1 MNRLGQHAIV
11 IGGSIAGLMTARVLA
26 DFFDSVTVLDRDQIS
41 AEPAIHK
48 SIPQGNHLHLLLL
61 GGQQVMSQLYPNFT
75 DSLQQLGAVRLRA
88 GKDMACFFHNRK
100 AYSLTG
106 SIRQPHD
113 LGFDF
118 YCQSRGLLEYCVRQ
132 ATLTHSNVKI
142 RTECPVAGLIW
153 EGGRVQGVG
162 VTQDGERSSLEA
174 DLVVDAGGR
183 GSRAPRWLKEM
194 EFQVPGETAIGVD
207 FAYSSA
213 QLRIPA
219 YAGEPERMLLFL
231 GPAPHYWTGAAFEAI
246 ENDCW
251 HLSLFGRFGDYP
263 PADREGFLA
272 FAQEA
277 VPSRKL
283 YQIIKDAEFVTDIV
297 PHRFPSSVQRHYER
311 LAAFPERFVVLGDA
325 VSSFNPVYGQGMSSA
340 ALQVEAL
347 RELLT
352 RAGGWRRWPGR
363 VGRGFFH
370 QSGGGNFHPMDAG
383 RRFRLLLSAD
393 HRRTAR
399 ECRRRRALF
408 RGARRARNRGS
419 GSEPA
424 HSQGVPTRAAAVRPF
439 QRAAAEPGAG
449 TDDEIGLSSIAPKTR
464 DRCERQRNP
473 SEYFAGIECL
483 MWVASKSLGSHPSTA
498 L

>member
-26 DFFDSVTVLDRDQIS
+26 DFFASVTVLERDQIS

-61 GGQQVMSQLYPNFT
+61 GGQQVLSQLYPNFS
-75 DSLQQLGAVRLRA
+75 DNLQRLGAVRLRA
-88 GKDMACFFHNRK
+88 GKDMACFFRHRK

-106 SIRQPHD
+106 SITQPHD

-132 ATLTHSNVKI
+132 ATLAHSNVKV

-153 EGGRVQGVG
+153 EDHRVQGVR
-162 VTQDGERSSLEA
+162 VTQDGEPSSLEA
-174 DLVVDAGGR
+174 SLVVDAGGR

-194 EFQVPGETAIGVD
+194 GFQVPVETAIGVD
-207 FAYSSA
+207 FAYSSV
-213 QLRIPA
+213 QLRIPG

-263 PADREGFLA
+263 PADRDGFFA
-272 FAQEA
+272 FAREA

-283 YQIIKDAEFVTDIV
+283 YQIIKDAELVIDIV
-297 PHRFPSSVQRHYER
+297 PHRFPTSVQRHYER

-325 VSSFNPVYGQGMSSA
+325 ISSFNPVYGQGMSSA
-340 ALQVEAL
+340 ALQVGAL

-352 RAGGWRRWPGR
+352 QRADGDHGLDGLAPA
-363 VGRGFFH
+363 FFAKAAEVIFTPWTLAAGSDFAYP
-370 QSGGGNFHPMDAG
+370 QTTGERPVNAAEGVRYFAALDALAIEDLEVS
-383 RRFRLLLSAD
+383 RLIAKVFQLAQPLSALFNEPLLSRVLAQMMK
-393 HRRTAR
+393 
-399 ECRRRRALF
+399 
-408 RGARRARNRGS
+408 S
-419 GSEPA
+419 G
-424 HSQGVPTRAAAVRPF
+424 
-439 QRAAAEPGAG
+439 PG
-449 TDDEIGLSSIAPKTR
+449 
-464 DRCERQRNP
+464 
-473 SEYFAGIECL
+473 
-483 MWVASKSLGSHPSTA
+483 
-498 L
+498 

>member
-118 YCQSRGLLEYCVRQ
+118 YCQSRGLLEYCVRE
-132 ATLTHSNVKI
+132 ATLAHSNVKI

-153 EGGRVQGVG
+153 EGGRVQGVR
-162 VTQDGERSSLEA
+162 VTQDGEPSSLEA
-174 DLVVDAGGR
+174 GLVVDAGGR

-194 EFQVPGETAIGVD
+194 GFQVPAETAIGID

-213 QLRIPA
+213 QLRIPD

-272 FAQEA
+272 FAKEA

-297 PHRFPSSVQRHYER
+297 PHRFPTSVQRHYER

-352 RAGGWRRWPGR
+352 QRADGADGLNGLAPA
-363 VGRGFFH
+363 FFTKAAEVIFTPWTLAAGSDFAYP
-370 QSGGGNFHPMDAG
+370 QTTGERPANAAEGARYFAALDALAIEDLEVS
-383 RRFRLLLSAD
+383 RTIVKVLQLAQPLSALFNEPLLSRVLAQMMK
-393 HRRTAR
+393 
-399 ECRRRRALF
+399 
-408 RGARRARNRGS
+408 S
-419 GSEPA
+419 G
-424 HSQGVPTRAAAVRPF
+424 
-439 QRAAAEPGAG
+439 
-449 TDDEIGLSSIAPKTR
+449 
-464 DRCERQRNP
+464 
-473 SEYFAGIECL
+473 
-483 MWVASKSLGSHPSTA
+483 
-498 L
+498 

>member
-194 EFQVPGETAIGVD
+194 EFQVPAETAIGVD

-213 QLRIPA
+213 QLRIPG

-297 PHRFPSSVQRHYER
+297 PHRFPTSVQRHYER

-352 RAGGWRRWPGR
+352 QRADGADGLDGLAAA
-363 VGRGFFH
+363 FFTKAAEVIFTPWTLAAGSDFSYP
-370 QSGGGNFHPMDAG
+370 QTTGERPANAAEGARYFAALDALAIEDLEVS
-383 RRFRLLLSAD
+383 RLIVKVFQLAQPLSALFNEPLLSRVLAQMMK
-393 HRRTAR
+393 
-399 ECRRRRALF
+399 
-408 RGARRARNRGS
+408 S
-419 GSEPA
+419 GS
-424 HSQGVPTRAAAVRPF
+424 
-439 QRAAAEPGAG
+439 
-449 TDDEIGLSSIAPKTR
+449 
-464 DRCERQRNP
+464 
-473 SEYFAGIECL
+473 
-483 MWVASKSLGSHPSTA
+483 
-498 L
+498 